1 MESWKKLLLRPKATI
16 FETLKHITEGSA
28 QIALVIDND
37 NKLLGTVTDG
47 DIRAAILAGYSLEDS
62 VEKIMNTNPIKHFKD
77 NHNKDKLID
86 IMLKNQIH
94 QLPLV
99 DLKGKVVGLQTIDEL
114 LRPKMRENLVVIM
127 CGGAGKRLLP
137 LTNDLPKP
145 MLMVGG
151 KPLLEVN
158 LNRLKAQGFKR
169 FCLTVGFKAEI
180 IKNYFKDGRQWDISI
195 EYIHEDKPLGTAGAL
210 HLLEEQNKS
219 NIVVMNGDLLTGVRF
234 DQLIDFHEE
243 NQVDCTICIREFD
256 YQLPYGVVE
265 IKNQKVL
272 SISEKPIYKY
282 FVNAGVYVMNPELL
296 SYIPKN
302 EYYLM
307 TTFLDKLM
315 EMKRNLVA
323 FPLMEYWS
331 DIGQLSD
338 YEKACRD
345 FEEIM
350 S

>member
-1 MESWKKLLLRPKATI
+1 MESWKKLLLKPNTTI
-16 FETLKHITEGSA
+16 FETLKRITEGSA
-28 QIALVIDND
+28 QIALVIDNK

-47 DIRAAILAGYSLEDS
+47 DIRKAILEGYSLDDA
-62 VEKIMNTNPIKHFKD
+62 VEKIMNPNPIKHFQV
-77 NHNKDKLID
+77 NHNNDKLID
-86 IMLKNQIH
+86 IMVKNQIH
-94 QLPLV
+94 QLPMV
-99 DLKGKVVGLQTIDEL
+99 DLKGCVVGLQTIDEL
-114 LRPKMRENLVVIM
+114 LKPKLRENLVVIM

-137 LTNDLPKP
+137 LTNDFPKP

-151 KPLLEVN
+151 KPLLEIN

-169 FCLTVGFKAEI
+169 FCITVGFKAEI
-180 IKNYFKDGRQWDISI
+180 IKNYFKDGSQWDISI

-210 HLLEEQNKS
+210 HLLKENKQL

-234 DQLIDFHEE
+234 DQLIDFHNE
-243 NQVDCTICIREFD
+243 NQADCTICVREFD
-256 YQLPYGVVE
+256 SQLPYGVVE
-265 IKNQKVL
+265 VKNQKVL
-272 SISEKPIYKY
+272 SIKEKPIYKY
-282 FVNAGVYVMNPELL
+282 FVNAGVYILNTQLL

-315 EMKRNLVA
+315 EMKRNLIA

-331 DIGQLSD
+331 DIGQLTD
-338 YEKACRD
+338 YEKACKD